1 MTRLLVASRVQGIGR
16 ARTATRSAVL
26 WFVVLSAFSGNAL
39 LAQTPPPAV
48 VGRDTVSVRIIDT
61 DLRSAVALLARYV
74 DKPVLIGAGVGSGRV
89 TLETSRAVPR
99 ADVARLLRGLVE
111 SQGLRMVDDSVAG
124 LFRIESAD
132 PVTPAQNP
140 QAMPV
145 GPATPISTASRL
157 FILRLRHARAADVAA
172 TINALYGRSSAIG
185 ELGSRPETLNE
196 QLRRGQQFT
205 NPRSGN
211 PGVDV
216 PNTGA
221 PGNAGVLSADN
232 AIIPDP
238 GSNSLLVRGTSSDSS
253 LVQEAVRALDVRP
266 LQVLIEVIIAEVRKD
281 RSLSYGLDVAVP
293 QTTVPDHPSFSVGG
307 SQTGLGLGDFAL
319 RVMRKGPR
327 TLDATLRAAASRGDA
342 RILSRP
348 ILLAINN
355 ESAEILVGSQRP
367 FVQVQRSLPTE
378 APSRDQVVQYRDVGT
393 RLLVR
398 PTISADGYIALQV
411 TQEVNAATSETQ
423 FDAPIIS
430 TRTVQTR
437 LVVRDSQT
445 VVLGGL
451 SDRQRDNSQRGVP
464 FLSAIPWIGGM
475 FGQSAR
481 RTTETEFFLFLTP
494 RIMRDDDD
502 VERLTT
508 PYKDKAGR
516 AEP

>member
-1 MTRLLVASRVQGIGR
+1 MHLGSGGGWSAVSAVILVGALVVFCPHALEAQGI
-16 ARTATRSAVL
+16 ASSV
-26 WFVVLSAFSGNAL
+26 S
-39 LAQTPPPAV
+39 
-48 VGRDTVSVRIIDT
+48 GRDTVSVRIVDT
-61 DLRSAVALLARYV
+61 ELRSAVALLARYV
-74 DKPVLIGAGVGSGRV
+74 DRPVLIAAGIGSSRV
-89 TLETSRAVPR
+89 TLETSRAMPR
-99 ADVARLLRGLVE
+99 SDVLRLLRGLVE
-111 SQGLRMVDDSVAG
+111 SQGLRMTEDTVAG
-124 LFRIESAD
+124 LFRVE
-132 PVTPAQNP
+132 PVVTVAPPPANTTIGVGGP
-140 QAMPV
+140 MPV
-145 GPATPISTASRL
+145 GTAAVRL
-157 FILRLRHARAADVAA
+157 FIVRLRHARASDVAA

-185 ELGSRPETLNE
+185 ELGGRAETLSE
-196 QLRRGQQFT
+196 QVRRGQQFS
-205 NPRSGN
+205 NPR
-211 PGVDV
+211 
-216 PNTGA
+216 A
-221 PGNAGVLSADN
+221 PQAGTDASSAPSLAAVAGLSAEN
-232 AIIPDP
+232 SIVPDP
-238 GSNSLLVRGTSSDSS
+238 GSNSLLVRGTVSDSV
-253 LVQEAVRALDVRP
+253 LVQDAVRALDVRP

-281 RSLSYGLDVAVP
+281 RSLSYGLDLTVP
-293 QTTVPDHPSFSVGG
+293 QTTVDAHPSVSAGG

-327 TLDATLRAAASRGDA
+327 SLDATLRAAASRGDA

-348 ILLAINN
+348 VLLAINN

-378 APSRDQVVQYRDVGT
+378 AASRDQVVQYRDVGT
-393 RLLVR
+393 RLVVR
-398 PTISADGYIALQV
+398 PTISSDGYIALQV

-464 FLSAIPWIGGM
+464 FLSAIPWVGGL

-481 RTTETEFFLFLTP
+481 RTTETEFFLFLSP
-494 RIMRDDDD
+494 RIIRDDED

-508 PYKDKAGR
+508 PFKDSSGR

>member
-1 MTRLLVASRVQGIGR
+1 MNPCLSRLRSSLCGSGVFLPALIALLEPMASR
-16 ARTATRSAVL
+16 TC
-26 WFVVLSAFSGNAL
+26 
-39 LAQTPPPAV
+39 LAQPVHAAV
-48 VGRDTVSVRIIDT
+48 VGRDTVSVRIVDT

-74 DKPVLIGAGVGSGRV
+74 DRPVLIAAGVGSGRV

-99 ADVARLLRGLVE
+99 ADVLRLLRGLVE
-111 SQGLRMVDDSVAG
+111 SQGLRLVEDSTAG
-124 LFRIESAD
+124 LFRVEPSVAPPMSSQ
-132 PVTPAQNP
+132 PVAATPA
-140 QAMPV
+140 
-145 GPATPISTASRL
+145 GPSTTGTRL

-185 ELGSRPETLNE
+185 ELGGRGETLND

-205 NPRSGN
+205 NPRAAT
-211 PGVDV
+211 PGADASQTNALV
-216 PNTGA
+216 GA
-221 PGNAGVLSADN
+221 GALSADN

-238 GSNSLLVRGTSSDSS
+238 GSNSLLVRGTATDST
-253 LVQEAVRALDVRP
+253 LVQEAVHALDVRP

-281 RSLSYGLDVAVP
+281 RSLSYGLDLAVP
-293 QTTVPDHPSFSVGG
+293 QTTVPAHPSFSVGG
-307 SQTGLGLGDFAL
+307 SQEGLGLGDFAL
-319 RVMRKGPR
+319 RVMRQGPR
-327 TLDATLRAAASRGDA
+327 SLDATLRAAASRGDA

-464 FLSAIPWIGGM
+464 FLSAIPWVGGL
-475 FGQSAR
+475 FGQSVR
-481 RTTETEFFLFLTP
+481 RVTETEFFLFLTP

>member
-1 MTRLLVASRVQGIGR
+1 MLWRHLAKGERFVL
-16 ARTATRSAVL
+16 RSA
-26 WFVVLSAFSGNAL
+26 FMAL
-39 LAQTPPPAV
+39 LYPITVGPCLSQAVPAPV
-48 VGRDTVSVRIIDT
+48 AVRDTVSVRIVDT
-61 DLRSAVALLARYV
+61 DLRSAIALLARYV
-74 DKPVLIGAGVGSGRV
+74 DRPVLIAAGVGTGRV

-99 ADVARLLRGLVE
+99 TDVLRLLRGLVE
-111 SQGLRMVDDSVAG
+111 SQGLRLVDDSTAG
-124 LFRIESAD
+124 LLRVEPSAAAAA
-132 PVTPAQNP
+132 PVNASPIGGPPAGLVP
-140 QAMPV
+140 T
-145 GPATPISTASRL
+145 GSRL

-185 ELGSRPETLNE
+185 ELGGRGETLNE
-196 QLRRGQQFT
+196 QLRRGQQFQ
-205 NPRSGN
+205 NPRA
-211 PGVDV
+211 
-216 PNTGA
+216 GA
-221 PGNAGVLSADN
+221 PPSDPPQGGSPGAAGALSADN

-238 GSNSLLVRGTSSDSS
+238 GSNSLLVRGTSMDST

-281 RSLSYGLDVAVP
+281 RSLSYGLDVVVP
-293 QTTVPDHPSFSVGG
+293 QTTVPAHPSVSVGG
-307 SQTGLGLGDFAL
+307 SQAGLGLGDFAL
-319 RVMRKGPR
+319 RVMRQGPR
-327 TLDATLRAAASRGDA
+327 SLDATLRAAASRGDA

-367 FVQVQRSLPTE
+367 FVQVQRSLPTD

-398 PTISADGYIALQV
+398 PTISADGFIALQV

-464 FLSAIPWIGGM
+464 FLSAIPWVGGL
-475 FGQSAR
+475 FGQSVR
-481 RTTETEFFLFLTP
+481 RATETEFFLFLTP

-516 AEP
+516 VEP